1 VAFRIPE
8 INLVL
13 QIVIFVVLL
22 VSLVFKQ
29 KHKYPLH
36 GITMLIAVVLNAIS
50 FFWVMWSSFLGFELT
65 VLGHPVNSISLIHG
79 ILGGIAEVLG
89 IFLVVVWGLQR
100 NIKACVRRR
109 MLMRVTIVLWLVAL
123 ILGILLYAVLYGII
137 VI

>member
-1 VAFRIPE
+1 
-8 INLVL
+8 
-13 QIVIFVVLL
+13 
-22 VSLVFKQ
+22 
-29 KHKYPLH
+29 
-36 GITMLIAVVLNAIS
+36 MLIAVVLNAIS